1 MTGRACRLATRAHEK
16 GRRAAESGAR
26 PGDYA
31 VGSPQSR
38 AAARALLERRF
49 AGRIARTIIVDL
61 EAGCTEPRIGEWCE
75 GADGSLGRVCALPR
89 GMTMQEAERIVAE
102 RGRAQAAQVVRLQ
115 AHGAR
120 DRSGGKT

>member
-1 MTGRACRLATRAHEK
+1 MADKGAKRGLGATDAGLK
-16 GRRAAESGAR
+16 

-61 EAGCTEPRIGEWCE
+61 GTDCTEPRIGEWRE
-75 GADGSLGRVCALPR
+75 GADGSRGRVCALPD
-89 GMTMQEAERIVAE
+89 GMTMQEAERIVAA
-102 RGRAQAAQVVRLQ
+102 RRKAI
-115 AHGAR
+115 R
-120 DRSGGKT
+120 DRRAGLVGIREAAENPGTLWGLSGD